1 MCLDD
6 SANVSHQTR
15 SHADQMLA
23 RAHDRKRSLNANRI
37 GGGPFGI
44 LRKGSGSNCGGYSC
58 DIICAG
64 QGNSQRQWDVLS
76 DAEGAQTPKWSG
88 PETVP
93 HIRVDA
99 CEIQ

>member
-1 MCLDD
+1 MSSSQLVTFLRNT
-6 SANVSHQTR
+6 A
-15 SHADQMLA
+15 
-23 RAHDRKRSLNANRI
+23 RSLNANRI